1 MAIYFHEND
10 VKVNVLKRRMA
21 RQCLLKVVSKLGYK
35 DAEVNY
41 VFCSDQSLLK
51 INVEYL
57 NHDTYT
63 DVITFDYTR
72 KETSCGDEIT
82 ELQNMLAQELQSEFG
97 LAGDV
102 YISYDRVREN
112 AKMFHVKQIDEL
124 NRVLVHGLLHLA
136 GYKDKTPEE
145 EKIMRRMEDEMLSS
159 CFAQEKKEE
168 KQ

>member
-63 DVITFDYTR
+63 DVITF
-72 KETSCGDEIT
+72 
-82 ELQNMLAQELQSEFG
+82 LQ
-97 LAGDV
+97 
-102 YISYDRVREN
+102 
-112 AKMFHVKQIDEL
+112 
-124 NRVLVHGLLHLA
+124 LH
-136 GYKDKTPEE
+136 
-145 EKIMRRMEDEMLSS
+145 R
-159 CFAQEKKEE
+159 Q
-168 KQ
+168 